1 MTADPGELY
10 ELHLEQPQ
18 IDDLREPVMIVALDG
33 YIDAG
38 SGVRLAVTQ
47 LLDSLEHSVLATFDV
62 DQLIDYRA
70 RRPIL
75 TYQANAF
82 TDYQAPELVIHQL
95 SDSDGTPFL
104 LLSGPEPDSQWERF
118 VAAVGQVVDRFQV
131 RLTVGLMAIPMA
143 VPHTR
148 PTGMSSHATRAGL
161 LPEQEDWLGTVQVPG
176 HAVGLLE
183 YRFGK
188 AGRDTIG
195 FAAHVP
201 HYIAR
206 SEYPETARTLIQAT
220 ADATGLLLPTTG
232 LDEAAATVRAQLAE
246 QLSESNEVAEIVS
259 ALEQQYDAFV
269 SASGRGLLAQSAPL
283 PTADELG
290 AQFEAFLA
298 DRERPGN

>member
-10 ELHLEQPQ
+10 ELHLEQQQ

-38 SGVRLAVTQ
+38 SGVRLAVTK
-47 LLDSLEHSVLATFDV
+47 LLTSLEHSVLATFDV

-82 TDYQAPELVIHQL
+82 THYEAPELVIHQL

-104 LLSGPEPDSQWERF
+104 LLCGPEPDSQWERF
-118 VAAVGQVVDRFQV
+118 VAAVGQIADRFQV

-161 LPEQEDWLGTVQVPG
+161 LPEQ
-176 HAVGLLE
+176 
-183 YRFGK
+183 
-188 AGRDTIG
+188 
-195 FAAHVP
+195 
-201 HYIAR
+201 
-206 SEYPETARTLIQAT
+206 
-220 ADATGLLLPTTG
+220 
-232 LDEAAATVRAQLAE
+232 
-246 QLSESNEVAEIVS
+246 
-259 ALEQQYDAFV
+259 
-269 SASGRGLLAQSAPL
+269 
-283 PTADELG
+283 
-290 AQFEAFLA
+290 
-298 DRERPGN
+298 